1 MNILS
6 KIIDVKK
13 EEVAHL
19 RREFTLSRFSDSELF
34 EGKTLKINDSL
45 LDKED
50 IGIIAEIKK
59 ASPSRGLIK
68 KDFDHL
74 KIADIYFNNEVD
86 AVSVLTDKHFFQ
98 GNITY
103 LNDIAHI
110 KAAPLLRKDFIIDEF
125 QIYEARSNGAD
136 LILLIAEVLSE
147 NQIQE
152 LTHAA
157 YELDL
162 DVLLEFH
169 SEDQI
174 SKIDFDLN
182 KLIGINNRNLEK
194 FTTDLRTTNDISKLL
209 SDDIVLVSESGIKT
223 EEDIADL
230 RKTKTKAI
238 LVGEHLMSSDDS
250 DRSLKEL
257 KDWCHNAG

>member
-1 MNILS
+1 MSILD
-6 KIIDVKK
+6 KIIEVKK

-19 RREFTLSRFSDSELF
+19 RRDFNLSRFSDSDLF
-34 EGKTLKINDSL
+34 EQNTLKFGDSL
-45 LDKED
+45 KNKED

-68 KDFDHL
+68 EDFDHL

-98 GNITY
+98 GDITF
-103 LNDIAHI
+103 LNDIAQI
-110 KAAPLLRKDFIIDEF
+110 KGAPLLRKDFIIDEF

-136 LILLIAEVLSE
+136 IILLIAEVLSE

-157 YELDL
+157 YEINL

-174 SKIDFDLN
+174 SKINFDFN
-182 KLIGINNRNLEK
+182 KLIGINNRNLEN
-194 FTTDLRTTNDISKLL
+194 FMTDLNTTNQISEKL
-209 SDDIVLVSESGIKT
+209 SDDIILVSESGIKT
-223 EEDIADL
+223 EEDINVL
-230 RKTKTKAI
+230 KKTKTKAI
-238 LVGEHLMSSDDS
+238 LVGEHLMSSEDS

-257 KDWCHNAG
+257 KDWCHHAG